1 MKLQH
6 VILCLFYLKG
16 YQMDCKK
23 CISDIVGITHYRRF
37 FSKNI
42 LDSIKKKPIEKK
54 EINILL
60 NKAMILAIIFFE
72 EI

>member
-23 CISDIVGITHYRRF
+23 CISDIVGITEKIKLCNKELKARNMKQVTY
-37 FSKNI
+37 SK
-42 LDSIKKKPIEKK
+42 
-54 EINILL
+54 
-60 NKAMILAIIFFE
+60 
-72 EI
+72 